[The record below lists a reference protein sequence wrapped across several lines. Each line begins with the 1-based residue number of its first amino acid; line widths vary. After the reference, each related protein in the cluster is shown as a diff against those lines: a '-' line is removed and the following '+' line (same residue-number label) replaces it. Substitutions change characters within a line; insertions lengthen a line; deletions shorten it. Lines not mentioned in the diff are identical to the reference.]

1 MMVKTLNSNLLIIGA
16 GIGQVPIIKKA
27 KNKGIHVTVVTQKGN
42 CPGAEFADEVWYE
55 DIYNRDK
62 IVELAKANH
71 ITAVTS
77 DQNDLMMPT
86 VAYVAEKLGLPGN
99 TFEQVNCYCN
109 KNNYRDNCDKLG
121 IPVPKHIAVN
131 DIDYDFTEF
140 DCPLPWIVK
149 PADSQSSVGVKRIDS
164 LKELKLALQFA
175 LDHSK
180 THSAI
185 VEEFFV
191 GKEIVCEGFIS
202 NGKYYLLSFAD
213 RKYFKSDEVL
223 IPSQTLFPSMIKK
236 ELLDRVVEYESR
248 MAKHVGI
255 SFAIVHS
262 EYLINEETKEIRV
275 VESAVRGGG
284 VYISSHL
291 IPYATGIDVN
301 DLLLRKALGE
311 EVDVDAVFANKKISA
326 AGYVCFYLP
335 EGVIS
340 AIEGIDDV
348 ERLPFIKLSCLDDIS
363 IGQKTEKLLH
373 KGMRKGPLLVV
384 GENRSNLENN
394 IKELQKTLNI
404 KIITAD
410 QHNDKIVWC

>member
-1 MMVKTLNSNLLIIGA
+1 MKSKLLIIGA
-16 GIGQVPIIKKA
+16 GIGQIPIIKKA
-27 KNKGIHVTVVTQKGN
+27 KHKGINVTVVTQKGN
-42 CPGAEFADEVWYE
+42 CPGAEFADDVWYV
-55 DIYNRDK
+55 DIYSRDK
-62 IVELAKANH
+62 IVELARKNN

-99 TFEQVNCYCN
+99 KFDQVMAYCN
-109 KNNYRDNCDKLG
+109 KNYYRDNCDRLG

-131 DIDYDFTEF
+131 DVNFDFSVF
-140 DCPLPWIVK
+140 DRPLPWIVK
-149 PADSQSSVGVKRIDS
+149 PADSQSSVGVKRIDNME
-164 LKELKLALQFA
+164 ELKSALEFA

-185 VEEFFV
+185 VEEYFF
-191 GKEIVCEGFIS
+191 GKEIVCEGFIN

-223 IPSQTLFPSMIKK
+223 IPSQTLFPSLVKQ
-236 ELLDRVVEYESR
+236 ELLDKVVNYESC
-248 MAKHVGI
+248 MAEHIGI

-262 EYLINEETKEIRV
+262 EYLVNEETNEIRV

-291 IPYATGIDVN
+291 IPYATGIDIN
-301 DLLLRKALGE
+301 DVLLDKALGL
-311 EVDVDAVFANKKISA
+311 DVNIESLFENKKDLS

-335 EGVIS
+335 EGTIASV
-340 AIEGIDDV
+340 EGV
-348 ERLPFIKLSCLDDIS
+348 EEIKKFPFIKMACLDNIS
-363 IGQKTEKLLH
+363 VGQKTDKLLH

-384 GENRSNLENN
+384 GENRHDLENN
-394 IKELQKTLNI
+394 IVKLQTALNI
-404 KIITAD
+404 SVLDIYGNNTS
-410 QHNDKIVWC
+410 IVWN